1 MKKLLITEK
10 DVLAAARSG
19 SLAVPDGALITALA
33 RDTAKARKVQFVRPA
48 ETPGT
53 VPAQT
58 PVAGIVIASD
68 HGGFSLKT
76 ELIPFLS
83 GKGFQVEDLGPATD
97 AAVDYP
103 DFAYAVGLKVK
114 SNPGVLGIMIDGA
127 GIGSSMALNK
137 IPGILAACCHNEF
150 TARNARQHNHAN
162 VLTLGS
168 KAIGAETAKTVVSA
182 FLASIPEPGRHEARV
197 NKIREIENRFS
208 KG

>member
-1 MKKLLITEK
+1 MKKRLITEK

-19 SLAVPDGALITALA
+19 SLAVPEGALITALA
-33 RDTAKARKVQFVRPA
+33 RDTAKTKNVKFVRSA
-48 ETPGT
+48 DSPGS
-53 VPAQT
+53 VQPQT
-58 PVAGIVIASD
+58 PVGGIVIASD
-68 HGGFSLKT
+68 HGGFSLKA

-83 GKGFQVEDLGPATD
+83 GKGFHVEDLGPATD

-103 DFAYAVGLKVK
+103 DFAFAVGLKVK
-114 SNPGVLGIMIDGA
+114 NNPGVLGIMIDGA
-127 GIGSSMALNK
+127 GIGSAMALNK
-137 IPGILAACCHNEF
+137 MPGILAACCHNEF

-168 KAIGAETAKTVVSA
+168 KAIGSETAKTVVSA

-197 NKIREIENRFS
+197 SKIREIETRFS